1 MAITRWFF
9 RLLGVI
15 MITNGL
21 WMVFSALP
29 WFTHI
34 PADMAATGIPN
45 SHLIHDVGIA
55 YIVFGI
61 GLVWSA
67 SNLERCR
74 PVYLGVMLF
83 MTGHAIGHAVE
94 ILVGQLP
101 PSHWWIDFP
110 LVFLPG
116 IILAILALPQVWSKA
131 TSSKTKSRPDNF
143 PGNSAA

>member
-1 MAITRWFF
+1 MIFTQWFF
-9 RLLGVI
+9 RITGVS
-15 MITNGL
+15 MIANGL

-34 PADMAATGIPN
+34 PTDMAATGNPN

-55 YIVFGI
+55 YIVFGV
-61 GLVWSA
+61 GLEWCA

-74 PVYLGVMLF
+74 PAYLGIMFF
-83 MTGHAIGHAVE
+83 MSGHAIGHAVE
-94 ILVGQLP
+94 ILAGELP

-116 IILAILALPQVWSKA
+116 IILAVLALPQVWK
-131 TSSKTKSRPDNF
+131 KVKNVKGWFIR
-143 PGNSAA
+143 